1 MILRAIE
8 VESFRCFDR
17 PVRLE
22 GFAPGL
28 NVLFGPN
35 GAGKSTLLRALRH
48 ALVDSYSLSGA
59 QVKQAM
65 TPWGRALSP
74 RIRVVFEHGGSEWRI
89 EKRFLTGASS
99 LLECA
104 ENGVFRPVADGREA
118 DQRVRDMLA
127 AEAAAKGMAGETHL
141 GLLQVL
147 WTPQG
152 PPLLSPWNP
161 NVRATLQEA
170 FGAALSSPAA
180 DALVDLVDQ
189 RFQFYYTP
197 TGKVGKNS
205 PITPLQNDFNQL
217 SADAEQLRAAWQSA
231 SIKREELAKLADR
244 LSAAE
249 SRAAELEPLLASRAQ
264 AASAE
269 KDARL
274 ALDPLER
281 QLADTRARHQQA
293 AQLPAAEA
301 RLEAA
306 AESLRAARA
315 DQQRID
321 DLDAHLGLLRKNGED
336 AREWP
341 DLLRLRELSAARN
354 ARRAELEALR
364 APSPQAL
371 QQINAARQSL
381 HIKEAELRAASLR
394 VTVEAEVPLDLES
407 PAGPTHAAPGA
418 PLVLTGPQSVT
429 VRIPGVAIFTA
440 ESANAQAGMLAR
452 EVEALRTRLETL
464 LQGET
469 AEALEGRAAKA
480 ATLREALGLIDAEIA
495 PLEARGAALTALA
508 ARRPD
513 WESAPPDLEAIRA
526 EWRQLREEQDRLKA
540 ASRLSAAI
548 NEEATARAALTNL
561 ERTLT
566 DLDARLA
573 RYPAVESLDER
584 HRQAV
589 TAGEQAAAAL
599 SAVEAALRRLGD
611 PVSLDAEL
619 QSLRAQIQRDRESR
633 ARLEGELKSFE
644 SQNLYSRLA
653 DAEARLTDTTGKLAR
668 ERRRAE
674 AIQLL
679 KTTLAQAIR
688 DQTAALPGRIADAAT
703 ANWRRVAG
711 PGAPAI
717 RIGDGWTPDG
727 LHVPGA
733 AAALDELSGGE
744 AEQVAFATRLAL
756 ASQLAQT
763 ARQLAVF
770 DDAFLAT
777 DPVRAERILTLLAEA
792 AENLQ
797 IVLLTCHPARYEN
810 LPAARFFDLEKLKQ

>member
-1 MILRAIE
+1 MILRSIE

-17 PVRLE
+17 PLRVDQ
-22 GFAPGL
+22 FAPGL
-28 NVLFGPN
+28 NVLHGPN

-74 RIRVVFEHGGSEWRI
+74 RIRVAFEHGGAEWRI
-89 EKRFLTGASS
+89 EKRFLSGASS
-99 LLECA
+99 RLECE

-118 DQRVRDMLA
+118 DQRVRDMLQ

-180 DALVDLVDQ
+180 DALAELVEE
-189 RFQFYYTP
+189 RFSIYFTP

-205 PITPLQNDFNQL
+205 PLTPLQDDFNQL
-217 SADAEQLRAAWQSA
+217 NTDVDRLRADWQAASA
-231 SIKREELAKLADR
+231 KREELAHLGDR
-244 LSAAE
+244 LNNAIA
-249 SRAAELEPLLASRAQ
+249 RAGELEPLLARRAQ
-264 AASAE
+264 ASAAE
-269 KDARL
+269 RETRL

-281 QLADTRARHQQA
+281 QLADTRAHQQQA
-293 AQLPAAEA
+293 AQLPASRA
-301 RLEAA
+301 RLETAT
-306 AESLRAARA
+306 ENLRAARA

-321 DLDAHLGLLRKNGED
+321 DLDAHLALLRKNGED

-341 DLLRLRELSAARN
+341 DLLRLRDLRVRRN
-354 ARRAELEALR
+354 TQRAELDALR
-364 APSPQAL
+364 APTPEAF
-371 QQINAARQSL
+371 QQIQSVRRAL
-381 HIKEAELRAASLR
+381 DIKEAELRAASLR
-394 VTVEAEVPLDLES
+394 VTVEAEAPIDLETA
-407 PAGPTHAAPGA
+407 AGPAHATPAV

-429 VRIPGVAIFTA
+429 VRIPGVATFTA
-440 ESANAQAGMLAR
+440 ASANAQAGSLAR
-452 EVEALRTRLETL
+452 EVETLNARLQSL
-464 LQGET
+464 LGNDT
-469 AEALEGRAAKA
+469 PEALEARYSQAAA
-480 ATLREALGLIDAEIA
+480 IRETLGQLDAEA
-495 PLEARGAALTALA
+495 KPLESRATDLADLA

-513 WESAPPDLEAIRA
+513 WESAPPDIEAIRA
-526 EWRQLREEQDRLKA
+526 EWKQLREEQDRLKA

-548 NEEATARAALTNL
+548 NEEATARAALANL
-561 ERTLT
+561 ERTLA

-573 RYPAVESLDER
+573 RYPSAEGLEARHQQALAAAKQAVETLES
-584 HRQAV
+584 
-589 TAGEQAAAAL
+589 
-599 SAVEAALRRLGD
+599 VENALRRLGD
-611 PVSLDAEL
+611 PTSLDAEL
-619 QSLRAQIQRDRESR
+619 QSLRARIQADRESR
-633 ARLEGELKSFE
+633 ARLEGELKTFE

-653 DAEARLTDTTGKLAR
+653 DAEARLTDTTEKLAR
-668 ERRRAE
+668 ERRRAA

-679 KTTLAQAIR
+679 KTTLDQSER
-688 DQTAALPGRIADAAT
+688 DQTAALPDRIAEAAT
-703 ANWRRVAG
+703 ANWRRIAG
-711 PGAPAI
+711 PAAPAI
-717 RIGDGWTPDG
+717 RIGDSWTPDG
-727 LHVPGA
+727 LLVPGA
-733 AAALDELSGGE
+733 TAGIDELSGGE

-756 ASQLAQT
+756 AGQLAQS

-777 DPVRAERILTLLAEA
+777 DLARAERILALLAEA

-797 IVLLTCHPARYEN
+797 IVLLTCHPDRYEN